1 MRKLIL
7 MMLLA
12 VFSNSAM
19 AEWVK
24 VGKTELGTYYA
35 DPTTVGFEGKWVTMW
50 SLLDL
55 EGKGSIKTKSEYDC
69 LNAQART
76 LAIYMYSGKLGGGV
90 PTRMIV
96 KTGQWE
102 PASPESAAYAK
113 LVFVCDTPNVGWYDS
128 PPATSSATT
137 TPRGLPPDVE
147 ALIACPPA
155 TSSVTTSPSAPYGP
169 VLAELTV
176 EQRIA
181 RALVSPKAQ
190 CVETLLKFIPEGTP
204 KRENVVTHLNELN
217 KQLAI
222 NAKKMEAEEKKDEA
236 NKKAN
241 MVLLRRE
248 YGNKLRDKF
257 LDDGMDIKVSTSG
270 TSSNRLYFK
279 YALFND
285 VWVHKF
291 QKGSLIDEIKEMG
304 FKKVDFDN
312 GYDYHVYFTFK

>member
-1 MRKLIL
+1 MRKAIL

-12 VFSNSAM
+12 VVSSNAM
-19 AEWVK
+19 AGWVK
-24 VGKTELGTYYA
+24 VGTTELGTVYA
-35 DPTTVGFEGKWVTMW
+35 DPATIYTNGQNVKMW
-50 SLLDL
+50 SLLNSKV
-55 EGKGSIKTKSEYDC
+55 GGSVKTQSEYDC
-69 LNAQART
+69 HGYQLRT
-76 LAIYMYSGKLGGGV
+76 LVIYLYAGKMGRGK
-90 PTRMIV
+90 PTRIV
-96 KTGQWE
+96 VHTGHWE
-102 PASPESAAYAK
+102 SASHESAAEAK
-113 LVFVCDTPNVGWYDS
+113 LIFACDSPRVGWYDS

-147 ALIACPPA
+147 ALLA
-155 TSSVTTSPSAPYGP
+155 SPHGP

-176 EQRIA
+176 EQRI
-181 RALVSPKAQ
+181 
-190 CVETLLKFIPEGTP
+190 
-204 KRENVVTHLNELN
+204 
-217 KQLAI
+217 QLAI
-222 NAKKMEAEEKKDEA
+222 NAKKMEAD
-236 NKKAN
+236 

-248 YGNKLRDKF
+248 YANKLRDKF

-304 FKKVDFDN
+304 FKKVDFDD